1 MRGARARVPRAIRRA
16 VLPRPDVTFPKLP
29 IAALI
34 LGIGMASASAN
45 AAWVKFAENDRLVA
59 YYEPTVKS
67 SGLVTVWV
75 MFDYKSQ
82 QESARSGRRYLS
94 QKGQQEVDCVA
105 QRTRTVF
112 FTWLAGRMGDGV
124 VVYTGRT
131 PTPWEPNSPGGIG
144 RALASEA
151 CVQR

>member
-1 MRGARARVPRAIRRA
+1 MAHPCAAHAPRVLRAIRRA

-67 SGLVTVWV
+67 SGLA
-75 MFDYKSQ
+75 K
-82 QESARSGRRYLS
+82 
-94 QKGQQEVDCVA
+94 
-105 QRTRTVF
+105 
-112 FTWLAGRMGDGV
+112 
-124 VVYTGRT
+124 
-131 PTPWEPNSPGGIG
+131 
-144 RALASEA
+144 
-151 CVQR
+151 